1 MRTNVQKISVTD
13 TCVPVTEISFTL
25 MSLTTEDVT

>member
-1 MRTNVQKISVTD
+1 MRTNEQKISVTD
-13 TCVPVTEISFTL
+13 TCESVTEISFTL